1 MYFAIFNLL
10 PLVSLFLGAA
20 AEQDFE
26 PVFVN
31 GSIGQHLGLGYI
43 EAADVSSLWSGLDDE
58 ARKKLEGVN
67 IFPGK
72 DPQDLVEDLLVLTYG
87 GDHQGIDSADKRST
101 IVGVYNALGGQ
112 YAEFAS
118 GLH

>member
-10 PLVSLFLGAA
+10 PLVSLIFGAA
-20 AEQDFE
+20 AEQQPE
-26 PVFVN
+26 PIFVN

-43 EAADVSSLWSGLDDE
+43 EGADVSSLWSGLDNE

-67 IFPGK
+67 IYPGK
-72 DPQDLVEDLLVLTYG
+72 DPKELVEDLLVLTYG

-112 YAEFAS
+112 YAEFAND
-118 GLH
+118 LH